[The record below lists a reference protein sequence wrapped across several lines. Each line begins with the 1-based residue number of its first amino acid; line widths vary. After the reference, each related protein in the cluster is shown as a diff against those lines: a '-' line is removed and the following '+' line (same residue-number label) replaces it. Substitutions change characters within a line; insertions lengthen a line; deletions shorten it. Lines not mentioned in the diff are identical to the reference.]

1 MLTKEQITRK
11 LRDNN
16 QYFSDEFGLKKIG
29 LFGSYAR
36 GTQKDESDIDI
47 VADFERPIGLKFIEF
62 VEYLE
67 TLFGKKTDVITVAG
81 MEYDDFL
88 VDLKTQDSVIRNIEI
103 IGEAV
108 KNLSPRNPEYGWLI
122 YQEMI
127 VWQKSYIP
135 PISSAGQHSKPHC
148 PVRERLM
155 KL

>member
-36 GTQKDESDIDI
+36 GTQQDESDIDI

-62 VEYLE
+62 VECLE

-81 MEYDDFL
+81 LKAIRSRDIAKSIEETVEY
-88 VDLKTQDSVIRNIEI
+88 V
-103 IGEAV
+103 
-108 KNLSPRNPEYGWLI
+108 
-122 YQEMI
+122 
-127 VWQKSYIP
+127 
-135 PISSAGQHSKPHC
+135 
-148 PVRERLM
+148 
-155 KL
+155 